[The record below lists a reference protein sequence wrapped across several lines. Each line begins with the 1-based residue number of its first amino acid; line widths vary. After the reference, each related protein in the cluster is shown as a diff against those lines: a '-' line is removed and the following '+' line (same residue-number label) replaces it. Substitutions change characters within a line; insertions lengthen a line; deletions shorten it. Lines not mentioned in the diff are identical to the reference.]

1 MTLAF
6 TGAGSLSIDA
16 LLNYRYSGL
25 FWGLAALLVGVLAG
39 IVPLLERKQFV
50 VGPYLHRD

>member
-1 MTLAF
+1 LTLAF